1 MLESLCK
8 CVDIMGI
15 NCFTTDQYQ
24 SLVTHL
30 QDTMRTYVEKTK
42 ERINKRN
49 EEDIDEE
56 TEDSWLEDS
65 DSEENIL
72 SKVLLPYMGVL

>member
-15 NCFTTDQYQ
+15 NCFTTEQYQ

-49 EEDIDEE
+49 EEDC
-56 TEDSWLEDS
+56 SGYFVPNKMYS
-65 DSEENIL
+65 R
-72 SKVLLPYMGVL
+72 VFPRPARY

>member
-15 NCFTTDQYQ
+15 NCFTTEQYQ

-42 ERINKRN
+42 ERINKR
-49 EEDIDEE
+49 IDYC
-56 TEDSWLEDS
+56 SGYFVPNKMYS
-65 DSEENIL
+65 R
-72 SKVLLPYMGVL
+72 VFPRPARY